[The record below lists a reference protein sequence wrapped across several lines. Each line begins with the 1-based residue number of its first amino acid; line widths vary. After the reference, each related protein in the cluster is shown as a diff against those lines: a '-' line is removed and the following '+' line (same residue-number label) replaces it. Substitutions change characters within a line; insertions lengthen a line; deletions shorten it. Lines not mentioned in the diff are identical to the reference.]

1 MVTKLEAYQFTI
13 FATMFIGYGCYA
25 YNRKSVSF
33 ALPKLMEMGLEKS
46 QAGLIIS
53 SQNMAYAI
61 SKFLGGILSDR
72 MSSRVLFSVGLLFSG
87 FATLAF
93 SASHSVLT
101 FTSLWFLNGFAQGCG
116 WPACAKVLRKWFSPA
131 QFGTWWSVMSASANI
146 SGGVSPFIS
155 AFLILNYGWRFS
167 LVVAG
172 IVSVILGVISMFCIV
187 NSPTDI
193 GLQSFVDD
201 EKEKKNSG
209 EISDDLYHKKNINSL
224 IYPAYILI
232 FNYSYIYFQATSG
245 DKEAKVADVL
255 RSPFLWLVSF
265 CYMTV
270 FCAKTST
277 VDWSQLY
284 LMDDCGQTQFV
295 GSSFVSSV
303 ETGGF
308 FGGVL
313 AGYLTDWV
321 LKKELKKNHKA
332 KGNPRMKVGI
342 IFTAGALGCLHLLKY
357 FVNENSSK
365 LWITSIGMMLGA
377 CYYGP
382 IAIYGVVATE
392 SAPSHLSGTAHAIV
406 ALAANIGA
414 IVSGLPFSLV
424 AKSYS
429 WGAIFLILEV
439 LTAITIFLM
448 LVTRNMNS
456 NIGKVKTR

>member
-93 SASHSVLT
+93 SASHSVVT

-116 WPACAKVLRKWFSPA
+116 WPACAKVLRKWFSPV

-172 IVSVILGVISMFCIV
+172 IVSVILGVVSMFCIV

-193 GLQSFVDD
+193 GLQSFADG
-201 EKEKKNSG
+201 EKEKKNS
-209 EISDDLYHKKNINSL
+209 
-224 IYPAYILI
+224 A
-232 FNYSYIYFQATSG
+232 ASG
-245 DKEAKVADVL
+245 DNEAKVADVL

-321 LKKELKKNHKA
+321 LKNELKKNRKT
-332 KGNPRMKVGI
+332 KGNSRMKVGI
-342 IFTAGALGCLHLLKY
+342 VFTVGALGCLHLLKFY
-357 FVNENSSK
+357 VNENSSK

-406 ALAANIGA
+406 ALAANVGA

-448 LVTRNMNS
+448 LVTRNINS
-456 NIGKVKTR
+456 NIGKVKNL

>member
-1 MVTKLEAYQFTI
+1 MVNKLEAYQITI

-25 YNRKSVSF
+25 YNRKSVSY
-33 ALPKLMEMGLEKS
+33 ALPKLMETGLQKS
-46 QAGLIIS
+46 EAGLIIS

-72 MSSRVLFSVGLLFSG
+72 MSSRVLFSMGLLFSG
-87 FATLAF
+87 LATLIF
-93 SASHSVLT
+93 SASYSVGA

-116 WPACAKVLRKWFSPA
+116 WPACAKVLRQWFSPV

-146 SGGVSPFIS
+146 SGGISPFIS

-167 LVVAG
+167 LCVAG
-172 IVSVILGVISMFCIV
+172 VVSIILGIISMFCIT
-187 NSPTDI
+187 NSPTDV
-193 GLQSFVDD
+193 GLESFA
-201 EKEKKNSG
+201 ESKK
-209 EISDDLYHKKNINSL
+209 KKDADS
-224 IYPAYILI
+224 
-232 FNYSYIYFQATSG
+232 SG
-245 DKEAKVADVL
+245 DDEAKVADIL

-265 CYMTV
+265 CYMIV

-295 GSSFVSSV
+295 GSAFVSSV

-308 FGGVL
+308 FGGIL

-321 LKKELKKNHKA
+321 LKKQLKGKQTKI
-332 KGNPRMKVGI
+332 GNPRMKVGI
-342 IFTAGALGCLHLLKY
+342 VFMAGVLGCLHLLK
-357 FVNENSSK
+357 FTVNEDSSK
-365 LWITSIGMMLGA
+365 VWITSIGMTLGA
-377 CYYGP
+377 CLYGP

-414 IVSGLPFSLV
+414 IVSGLPFSLI
-424 AKSYS
+424 AKYYS
-429 WGAIFLILEV
+429 WGAIFFILEII
-439 LTAITIFLM
+439 TAVSIIVMFI
-448 LVTRNMNS
+448 TRNMNS
-456 NIGKVKTR
+456 SIGKVKSS

>member
-201 EKEKKNSG
+201 EKEKKNS
-209 EISDDLYHKKNINSL
+209 
-224 IYPAYILI
+224 
-232 FNYSYIYFQATSG
+232 ATSG